1 MLPLQFDFTRFSIVS
16 GLATERKHC
25 CAWEM
30 YLGGVSLN
38 LLTFLEDKLAI
49 FVRSVTTKVLLD
61 IRVFVIVDS
70 NTVVP

>member
-1 MLPLQFDFTRFSIVS
+1 
-16 GLATERKHC
+16 
-25 CAWEM
+25 M

-70 NTVVP
+70 NTMVP